1 MSSLIGTLTIG
12 LIIMQNWLEENTM
25 RIIQTIFVLLLVG
38 IVTALVVTAVEVV
51 SADSGIEWTSTPVTE
66 VEMIVNPDF
75 LYLDSGICWGIT
87 WNAPQNWTIETV
99 TGDYFIERVNNF
111 VDYSE
116 VIGCRKAPAGW

>member
-1 MSSLIGTLTIG
+1 MDKLSIGLTIMENWIEDNITF
-12 LIIMQNWLEENTM
+12 IIGVVWAL
-25 RIIQTIFVLLLVG
+25 FLVG
-38 IVTALVVTAVEVV
+38 VVTALIVVSVSVV
-51 SADSGIEWTSTPVTE
+51 SADSGIDWEYIPATE

-87 WNAPQNWTIETV
+87 WNAPQNWTIEIV
-99 TGDYFIERVNNF
+99 TGDYFTERVNNF

>member
-1 MSSLIGTLTIG
+1 MDKLSIGLTIMENWIEDNITF
-12 LIIMQNWLEENTM
+12 IIGVVWAL
-25 RIIQTIFVLLLVG
+25 FLVG
-38 IVTALVVTAVEVV
+38 VVTALIVVSVSVV
-51 SADSGIEWTSTPVTE
+51 SADSGIDWEYIPATE

-87 WNAPQNWTIETV
+87 WNSPQNWTIETV

>member
-1 MSSLIGTLTIG
+1 MGKLSIGLTIMENWIEDNITF
-12 LIIMQNWLEENTM
+12 IIGVVWAL
-25 RIIQTIFVLLLVG
+25 FLVG
-38 IVTALVVTAVEVV
+38 VVTALIVVSVSVV
-51 SADSGIEWTSTPVTE
+51 SADSGIDWEYIPATE

-87 WNAPQNWTIETV
+87 WNSPQNWTIETV

>member
-1 MSSLIGTLTIG
+1 MNGLNIG
-12 LIIMQNWLEENTM
+12 LIIVQNWLEENTM
-25 RIIQTIFVLLLVG
+25 RIIQTIFFLLLVSM
-38 IVTALVVTAVEVV
+38 VTSLVVLAVEVV
-51 SADSGIEWTSTPVTE
+51 SADSGIDWTYTPVTE

-87 WNAPQNWTIETV
+87 WNGPQDWTVETV
-99 TGDYFIERVNNF
+99 TGDYFTERVNNF